1 MKTYIKLQGRVGNYK
16 QHSEKFATA
25 SIQIS
30 EKDQKGNWINIYVQL
45 KIFNPTEPIHENVD
59 YTIVGSLGVSPAYKQ
74 YPEKIVINVKSVEL
88 AVKGHS
94 TSNGLNNP
102 SENQKKAYAKEE
114 GYVDP
119 VAKLNPA
126 SQNIPM

>member
-1 MKTYIKLQGRVGNYK
+1 MKTYIKLLGRVGNYK

-25 SIQIS
+25 SIKIG
-30 EKDQKGNWINIYVQL
+30 EKDQKGEWHNVYINL

-74 YPEKIVINVKSVEL
+74 YPEKISINVKSIEL
-88 AVKGHS
+88 TVKPHS
-94 TSNGLNNP
+94 TSNGMNNP
-102 SENQKKAYAKEE
+102 SEMQKKKYEKEE

-119 VAKLNPA
+119 VHAANPPSDTIA
-126 SQNIPM
+126 F